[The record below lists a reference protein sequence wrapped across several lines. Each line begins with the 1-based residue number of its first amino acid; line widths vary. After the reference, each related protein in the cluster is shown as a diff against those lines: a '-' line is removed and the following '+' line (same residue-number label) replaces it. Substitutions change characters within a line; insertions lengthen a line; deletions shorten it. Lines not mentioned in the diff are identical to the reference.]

1 MYTYNINIQVTDENK
16 WEAMAKAKAIEA
28 IIEYG
33 IDNQMNVTPDNVD
46 SPFKTDISIS
56 ETISEPIIN
65 ETAYVL

>member
-1 MYTYNINIQVTDENK
+1 MYTYNINVQVADKNK
-16 WEAMAKAKAIEA
+16 WEAMAKAEAIEA

-46 SPFKTDISIS
+46 GPFETDISIN

>member
-1 MYTYNINIQVTDENK
+1 MYTYNINVQVTDENK

-56 ETISEPIIN
+56 ETISETIIN

>member
-1 MYTYNINIQVTDENK
+1 MYTYNINVQVTDENK
-16 WEAMAKAKAIEA
+16 WEAIAKAKAVKA

-56 ETISEPIIN
+56 KTISEPIIN